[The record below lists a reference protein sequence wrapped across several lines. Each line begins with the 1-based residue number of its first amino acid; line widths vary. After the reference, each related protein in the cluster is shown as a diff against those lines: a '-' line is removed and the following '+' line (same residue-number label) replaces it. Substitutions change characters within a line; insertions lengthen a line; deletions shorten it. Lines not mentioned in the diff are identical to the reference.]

1 MDRKDADATFLVL
14 TLGFQIKE
22 KLSMRLN
29 RQRIWLRIAL
39 RRLYRLYT
47 RPAKLLAE
55 LEAAY
60 DPDEPFPTKQ
70 SVSSQQLLTARSMV
84 AAVKRWVRRHDHPG
98 RVARDWRAEDIR
110 QLFEAIQCEGQQLSD
125 EAVKVIRQSTTEAS

>member
-1 MDRKDADATFLVL
+1 
-14 TLGFQIKE
+14 
-22 KLSMRLN
+22 MRLN

-70 SVSSQQLLTARSMV
+70 SVSSQQVLTARSMV
-84 AAVKRWVRRHDHPG
+84 AAVKEWVRRHDHPG
-98 RVARDWRAEDIR
+98 RLARDWRPEDIR
-110 QLFEAIQCEGQQLSD
+110 RLFEAIQCEGQQLSD
-125 EAVKVIRQSTTEAS
+125 EAVQVIRQSTTEAS